1 MALGEAQQ
9 CTSLAVLSQCVDKV
23 LERAVP
29 HVSQRSLHQ
38 SLLQQQVHQRQ
49 LVVLE
54 AQLAQALQNAR
65 DPQIVVLRPVCEKQ
79 EPFG

>member
-23 LERAVP
+23 LKRTVA
-29 HVSQRSLHQ
+29 HVSQCALHQ

-49 LVVLE
+49 LVALE
-54 AQLAQALQNAR
+54 AQLSQALQDAR
-65 DPQIVVLRPVCEKQ
+65 DPQIVVLRPVWEKQ
-79 EPFG
+79 EPYG